1 MASCSSTGKTI
12 LCATENKNKSEH
24 LRSVVFVQKMQST
37 CRSHTL
43 YFTWIYRDKT
53 EELKQLTPTERQ
65 ELKNQDARNGY
76 GASSSYDRSRR
87 RERALKIYVD
97 SSPKK
102 RDE

>member
-1 MASCSSTGKTI
+1 MIKI
-12 LCATENKNKSEH
+12 LICDK
-24 LRSVVFVQKMQST
+24 LPDF
-37 CRSHTL
+37 
-43 YFTWIYRDKT
+43 RDKT

-65 ELKNQDARNGY
+65 ELKNQDARNNY
-76 GASSSYDRSRR
+76 STSSYDRMSRR

>member
-1 MASCSSTGKTI
+1 MAKYFSTGRFDEIRHHIRI
-12 LCATENKNKSEH
+12 LLNFRHFCYS
-24 LRSVVFVQKMQST
+24 
-37 CRSHTL
+37 
-43 YFTWIYRDKT
+43 RDKT

-65 ELKNQDARNGY
+65 EMKNQDARNNY
-76 GASSSYDRSRR
+76 GTSTYDRMSRR

>member
-1 MASCSSTGKTI
+1 MRC
-12 LCATENKNKSEH
+12 
-24 LRSVVFVQKMQST
+24 VWQ
-37 CRSHTL
+37 TL
-43 YFTWIYRDKT
+43 FAIDLIHFKIIIFMLVLFLIFRDKT

-76 GASSSYDRSRR
+76 GASSSYDRMSRR

>member
-1 MASCSSTGKTI
+1 M
-12 LCATENKNKSEH
+12 
-24 LRSVVFVQKMQST
+24 
-37 CRSHTL
+37 
-43 YFTWIYRDKT
+43 

-65 ELKNQDARNGY
+65 ELKNQDARNNY
-76 GASSSYDRSRR
+76 STSSYDRMSRR

>member
-1 MASCSSTGKTI
+1 MASYSSTGTSKTNSSDLI
-12 LCATENKNKSEH
+12 FNNLSINLPCI
-24 LRSVVFVQKMQST
+24 
-37 CRSHTL
+37 C
-43 YFTWIYRDKT
+43 RDKT

-76 GASSSYDRSRR
+76 GASNSYDRMNRR

>member
-1 MASCSSTGKTI
+1 MILSS
-12 LCATENKNKSEH
+12 LSF
-24 LRSVVFVQKMQST
+24 S
-37 CRSHTL
+37 
-43 YFTWIYRDKT
+43 RDKT

-76 GASSSYDRSRR
+76 SASSSYDRMSRR
-87 RERALKIYVD
+87 RERALKISLLD

>member
-1 MASCSSTGKTI
+1 MKLFSNCF
-12 LCATENKNKSEH
+12 
-24 LRSVVFVQKMQST
+24 SVFDSPNAIT
-37 CRSHTL
+37 N
-43 YFTWIYRDKT
+43 IYRDKT

-65 ELKNQDARNGY
+65 ELKNQDARNAY
-76 GASSSYDRSRR
+76 GASSAYAVKKR